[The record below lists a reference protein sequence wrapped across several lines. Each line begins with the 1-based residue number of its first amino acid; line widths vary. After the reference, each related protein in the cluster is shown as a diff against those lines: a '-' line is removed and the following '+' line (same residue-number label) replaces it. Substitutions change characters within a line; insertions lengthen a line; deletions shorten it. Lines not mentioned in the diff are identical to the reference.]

1 MKQAEE
7 RIKILENQAKNLS
20 QTLNR
25 DKMLI
30 DNFHK
35 MLDMVN
41 SVVKSSKDKTL
52 TLDKAEEIFS
62 SMKVIIYPSVDFCRL

>member
-7 RIKILENQAKNLS
+7 RLKVLDIQEKNLS
-20 QTLNR
+20 QTLKR
-25 DKMLI
+25 DKLLI
-30 DNFHK
+30 DNFQK

-52 TLDKAEEIFS
+52 TLDRAEAIFS
-62 SMKVIIYPSVDFCRL
+62 SMKVIVVQFF